1 MHNKFTSHKQRNGK
15 MISFPSVTIDAADAA
30 DAADANQSKA
40 VMYQTNLCAVHF
52 A

>member
-1 MHNKFTSHKQRNGK
+1 

-30 DAADANQSKA
+30 DAKQSKA
-40 VMYQTNLCAVHF
+40 VMYQTNLCAVRF